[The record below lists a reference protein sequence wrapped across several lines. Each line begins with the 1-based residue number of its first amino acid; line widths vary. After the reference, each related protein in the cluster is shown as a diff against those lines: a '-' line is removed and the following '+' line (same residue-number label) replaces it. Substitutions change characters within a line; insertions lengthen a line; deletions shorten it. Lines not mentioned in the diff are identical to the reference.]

1 MEARMGEAFAGTEPL
16 TVIGRRLHPGEP
28 APDYCLSYLDLVDL
42 AVHTVRLA
50 DSAGLVRLLSMV
62 NSLERPLCQMVTQ
75 RWEALCPVLPANA
88 CIYTVSMDPPE
99 MQARWQDRAGV
110 LHQALTAHHS
120 VQFGQDYGVW
130 LREWHLLQSSVM
142 VSDRADHIVYVEYVT
157 DQLSEPNYTAA
168 IEAVRQAAK

>member
-1 MEARMGEAFAGTEPL
+1 MQEGQPFWQSTEWLKGETDETEEQAIMEARMGEAFAGIEPL

-28 APDYCLSYLDLVDL
+28 APDYCLSYLDLLDL
-42 AVHTVRLA
+42 AVHTVRLP

-99 MQARWQDRAGV
+99 MQARWQDRACCIR
-110 LHQALTAHHS
+110 L
-120 VQFGQDYGVW
+120 
-130 LREWHLLQSSVM
+130 
-142 VSDRADHIVYVEYVT
+142 
-157 DQLSEPNYTAA
+157 
-168 IEAVRQAAK
+168 